1 MASVTRSLTATELPG
16 PLGDLL
22 VHAQRRSDS
31 EWRDDRVGHRC
42 KLDEPHPVGVDVH
55 QIACDALRQA
65 CLTNTTRADQCQ
77 QAAAIQEAT
86 GLGERGFASDK
97 ACQGRG
103 QVAAA
108 CLASANRNVFVVGR
122 RVGMERFVRCGVGC
136 LPCARFGWREVLPLT
151 LEIVSTIGAVDA

>member
-1 MASVTRSLTATELPG
+1 
-16 PLGDLL
+16 
-22 VHAQRRSDS
+22 
-31 EWRDDRVGHRC
+31 
-42 KLDEPHPVGVDVH
+42 
-55 QIACDALRQA
+55 
-65 CLTNTTRADQCQ
+65 
-77 QAAAIQEAT
+77 EAT

-136 LPCARFGWREVLPLT
+136 LPCARCGWREVLAQGEHAFRRLVSGGWHATVTLSGASLYTRGFESSVCGAATYLAPVRPALT
-151 LEIVSTIGAVDA
+151 ACRV